1 MPLNP
6 TIALIW
12 PGAIGTTIAAALHE
26 VVRHAFAGV
35 LRIRSWNCATMAARL
50 LSLGRCLPIRRRV
63 PTRLTW
69 FFCGKGHAD

>member
-6 TIALIW
+6 IIALIW

-50 LSLGRCLPIRRRV
+50 LSLGRCLPIL
-63 PTRLTW
+63 PSRLDAGFVHW
-69 FFCGKGHAD
+69 ERLR